1 MGAWTAP
8 LLIASALLAV
18 AGAPKTLDPTN
29 TVGALRSVGLRVPSV
44 SVRLF
49 GAVET
54 TLGIATLITGARP
67 LALLVA
73 LSYAGFSGFILVAL
87 SKGGA
92 VSSCGCVGRA
102 DTPPTRAHLTV
113 TAGLGLT
120 SLLAAVAGGD
130 GLASMSWSVTTV
142 TALAFAI
149 LGGWL
154 VWLLL
159 NPLPPLVPQGAVWSR
174 TLSGE
179 ARWS

>member
-29 TVGALRSVGLRVPSV
+29 TVGALRSVGLRVPPV
-44 SVRLF
+44 TVRLF

-54 TLGIATLITGARP
+54 ALGIATLITGARP
-67 LALLVA
+67 LAALVA
-73 LSYAGFSGFILVAL
+73 LFYAGFSAFILVAL

-102 DTPPTRAHLTV
+102 DTPPTRAHLAV
-113 TAGLGLT
+113 TAGLALT
-120 SLLAAVAGGD
+120 SLLAAVTGAD
-130 GLASMSWSVTTV
+130 GLSSISWSVMTV

-154 VWLLL
+154 VWLVFTALPHLL
-159 NPLPPLVPQGAVWSR
+159 PKES
-174 TLSGE
+174 
-179 ARWS
+179 